1 MLCLRCRPHL
11 VDGRYVMNKK
21 PIGRPRRK
29 GNAAA
34 ANDIR
39 TNLPLG
45 PRGRR
50 TRVRPLQRTG
60 SRSYSTGIAERPANP
75 WVDEGDPEING

>member
-1 MLCLRCRPHL
+1 M
-11 VDGRYVMNKK
+11 DKK
-21 PIGRPRRK
+21 QGSRPRRK
-29 GNAAA
+29 RDVAP
-34 ANDIR
+34 ANDVR

-50 TRVRPLQRTG
+50 TRVRPLQRAG
-60 SRSYSTGIAERPANP
+60 SRSYRTGIPQRPVDP

>member
-1 MLCLRCRPHL
+1 LSTG
-11 VDGRYVMNKK
+11 DIVMNKK
-21 PIGRPRRK
+21 RVGRPRRK
-29 GNAAA
+29 GNAAP
-34 ANDIR
+34 ANDVR

-50 TRVRPLQRTG
+50 RRVRPLQRAG
-60 SRSYSTGIAERPANP
+60 SRSYPTGIPERPANP